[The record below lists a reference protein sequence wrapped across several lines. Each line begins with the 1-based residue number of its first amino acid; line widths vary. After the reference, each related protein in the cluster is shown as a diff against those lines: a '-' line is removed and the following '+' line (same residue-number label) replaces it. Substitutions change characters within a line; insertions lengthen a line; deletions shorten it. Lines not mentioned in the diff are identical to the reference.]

1 MAVKMA
7 DKENYIFDNAD
18 DVMKSVKKAKA
29 NFSKRKV
36 ESVKDT
42 DESMALQNAGIDA
55 TKAKKSTI
63 NAGNYK
69 KAIFTDEQKIKFLDE
84 LSQHGVI
91 KYACQ
96 KAGISRL
103 TFYYNYQS
111 DEEFRRLVEDAFAL
125 GAINIEDEAK
135 IRAVEGVEEEVY
147 FKGEMVGTVRKFSDF
162 LLTFLLKG
170 NFPYKYGGVQSEDIV
185 SNALGQ
191 PKVKVAAAVKNTDA
205 KEVNYAA
212 LSEEQLREMVAS
224 SMSNN

>member
-1 MAVKMA
+1 MA
-7 DKENYIFDNAD
+7 DKKNYTFD
-18 DVMKSVKKAKA
+18 DVDGPMKVVDKMKN

-42 DESMALQNAGIDA
+42 VESMVLKNAGIDTA
-55 TKAKKSTI
+55 IAKKSAI
-63 NAGNYK
+63 NVGNYK
-69 KAIFTDEQKIKFLDE
+69 KAIFTDKQKVIFLDE

-96 KAGISRL
+96 KADISRL

-111 DEEFRRLVEDAFAL
+111 DEEFRRLVEDAFVL

-170 NFPYKYGGVQSEDIV
+170 NFPYKYGGVQSDDVV

-191 PKVKVAAAVKNTDA
+191 PKVKVAAAVKSTDP

-212 LSEEQLREMVAS
+212 LSEEQLREMVMS
-224 SMSNN
+224 SMSSN

>member
-1 MAVKMA
+1 MA
-7 DKENYIFDNAD
+7 DKKNYTFDNDD
-18 DVMKSVKKAKA
+18 DVMKSVKSINV

-36 ESVKDT
+36 EDVKDAN
-42 DESMALQNAGIDA
+42 ESIALQNAGINA
-55 TKAKKSTI
+55 AKTKKSSI
-63 NAGNYK
+63 NVGNYK
-69 KAIFTDEQKIKFLDE
+69 KAVFTDAQKIDFLDE

-96 KAGISRL
+96 KTGISRL

-111 DEEFRRLVEDAFAL
+111 DEEFRRLVDDAFVL

-135 IRAVEGVEEEVY
+135 IRAVEGVAEEVY
-147 FKGEMVGTVRKFSDF
+147 FKGEMVGTIRKFSDF

-191 PKVKVAAAVKNTDA
+191 PKVKVSAAVKNTNA

-212 LSEEQLREMVAS
+212 LTDEQLREMVAV

>member
-1 MAVKMA
+1 MV

-18 DVMKSVKKAKA
+18 DVMKAVKKAKA

-42 DESMALQNAGIDA
+42 DESIELQNAGVNV

-96 KAGISRL
+96 KAGLSKKKKKN
-103 TFYYNYQS
+103 NYQS
-111 DEEFRRLVEDAFAL
+111 DEEFRRLVEDAFVL

-191 PKVKVAAAVKNTDA
+191 PKVKVAAAVKSTDA

>member
-1 MAVKMA
+1 MA
-7 DKENYIFDNAD
+7 DKKNYTFDNDGA
-18 DVMKSVKKAKA
+18 VMESVKNINA

-36 ESVKDT
+36 EDVKDIN
-42 DESMALQNAGIDA
+42 ESIALQNAGINA
-55 TKAKKSTI
+55 TKAKKSSI
-63 NAGNYK
+63 NVGNYK
-69 KAIFTDEQKIKFLDE
+69 KAIFTDEQKINFLDE

-96 KAGISRL
+96 KTGISRL

-111 DEEFRRLVEDAFAL
+111 DEEFRRLVDDAFVL

-170 NFPYKYGGVQSEDIV
+170 NFPYKYGGIQSEDMT

-191 PKVKVAAAVKNTDA
+191 PKVKVAAAVKSTDA

-212 LSEEQLREMVAS
+212 LTDEQLREMVAV

>member
-1 MAVKMA
+1 MA
-7 DKENYIFDNAD
+7 DKENYTFNDTEDAI
-18 DVMKSVKKAKA
+18 KSVDRIKA

-36 ESVKDT
+36 ENISDT
-42 DESMALQNAGIDA
+42 DESIILQNANINA
-55 TKAKKSTI
+55 TKAKKSCI
-63 NAGNYK
+63 SAGNYK
-69 KAIFTDEQKIKFLDE
+69 KAIFTDKQKIIFLDE

-170 NFPYKYGGVQSEDIV
+170 NFPYKYGGVQSDDVV

-191 PKVKVAAAVKNTDA
+191 PKLKVAAAVKNTDA
-205 KEVNYAA
+205 KEINYTS
-212 LSEEQLREMVAS
+212 LSDAQLREMVAS
-224 SMSNN
+224 SISSN

>member
-1 MAVKMA
+1 MA
-7 DKENYIFDNAD
+7 DKKNYTFDNDD
-18 DVMKSVKKAKA
+18 DVMKAVKSINV

-36 ESVKDT
+36 EDVKDAN
-42 DESMALQNAGIDA
+42 ESIALQNAGINA
-55 TKAKKSTI
+55 AKTKKSSI
-63 NAGNYK
+63 NVGNYK
-69 KAIFTDEQKIKFLDE
+69 KAIFTDAQKIDFLDE

-111 DEEFRRLVEDAFAL
+111 DEEFRRLVDDAFVL

-135 IRAVEGVEEEVY
+135 IRAVEGVAEEVY
-147 FKGEMVGTVRKFSDF
+147 FKGEMVGTIRKFSDF

-191 PKVKVAAAVKNTDA
+191 PKVKVSAAVKNTNT

-212 LSEEQLREMVAS
+212 LTDEQLREMVAV

>member
-1 MAVKMA
+1 MA
-7 DKENYIFDNAD
+7 DKKNYTFDNGD
-18 DVMKSVKKAKA
+18 DVMKSVENINA

-36 ESVKDT
+36 EDVKDT
-42 DESMALQNAGIDA
+42 DESIMLQNAGINA
-55 TKAKKSTI
+55 AKIKKSCV

-69 KAIFTDEQKIKFLDE
+69 KAIFTNEQKIIFLDE

-111 DEEFRRLVEDAFAL
+111 DEEFRRLVDDAFVL

-170 NFPYKYGGVQSEDIV
+170 NFPYKYGGVQSEDVV

-191 PKVKVAAAVKNTDA
+191 PKVKVAAAVKNTDV

-212 LSEEQLREMVAS
+212 LTDAQLREMVAS
-224 SMSNN
+224 SMYNN